1 MSKIEIPHTRDAFD
15 TEAVVSIRYSD
26 QDPMGHVNNVAIT
39 AYLESGRTALLRH
52 IFAQTPLPKRGMVL
66 ANLTVDYLHEILFPG
81 EVVVC
86 GRLTHFG
93 TRSLTNDFAI
103 FQGETCCVT
112 SRSVNVFFDPEKRVA
127 TNPPDEIRKTMEAFL
142 AGRK

>member
-1 MSKIEIPHTRDAFD
+1 MSMSDTPRTRDAFD
-15 TEAVVSIRYSD
+15 AEAVVSIRYSD

-66 ANLTVDYLHEILFPG
+66 ARLTVDYLHEILFPG

-86 GRLTHFG
+86 GRLAGFG
-93 TRSLTNDFAI
+93 KRSLTNEFAV
-103 FQGETCCVT
+103 FQGDTCCVV
-112 SRSVNVFFDPEKRVA
+112 SQSVNVFFDPERRIA
-127 TNPPDEIRKTMEAFL
+127 TDPPEEIRRALEAYL
-142 AGRK
+142 EGRG